1 MHVLIA
7 LLTMAVI
14 TGFMFCALC
23 VPFRVSLLLLIT
35 LCFAFTF
42 PWIAVLFAVGCIL
55 WIKRDEV
62 CRTLGSRH
70 RPGRAKTA

>member
-35 LCFAFTF
+35 LCLAFTF
-42 PWIAVLFAVGCIL
+42 PWIAVLFAIATVL
-55 WIKRDEV
+55 WMKHDEI
-62 CRTLGSRH
+62 CRPIDSKHKTE
-70 RPGRAKTA
+70 RPKAA